1 MVTGPWA
8 PTSSLHL
15 ALFRLKTISLHIFC
29 ILSPF
34 LQKGSQLTI
43 RYNMLLKQIWSP
55 MSDASISYYTLM
67 ASARKFHHKYK
78 SISHPG
84 CSLSPLRREEAVTRD
99 NGTRALCQSAV
110 RLQTS
115 SVLQS
120 GLTIF
125 TTFSISFIYYK
136 WACNHNL
143 IN

>member
-8 PTSSLHL
+8 PTSSLNL
-15 ALFRLKTISLHIFC
+15 AVFSLKTISLYQQFHIFC
-29 ILSPF
+29 ILSPC

-84 CSLSPLRREEAVTRD
+84 CSLSPLGREEAVTRD

-120 GLTIF
+120 GLTTF
-125 TTFSISFIYYK
+125 TTFEEGI
-136 WACNHNL
+136 C
-143 IN
+143 